1 MEVALELI
9 IMDTIVRVLCQCLY
23 LYVVNGGCFRADN
36 DLVCSEMIVRVV
48 CHCLYV
54 VNGGCFRAD
63 NDRNDC
69 ESALPPLVRS
79 EWTLLGS

>member
-23 LYVVNGGCFRADN
+23 RVNGGRFRAIMIK
-36 DLVCSEMIVRVV
+36 MIVRVV

-54 VNGGCFRAD
+54 VNGGCFQAD

-69 ESALPPLVRS
+69 ESALPPLVCS
-79 EWTLLGS
+79 ELTLLGSS

>member
-1 MEVALELI
+1 MEVASELI
-9 IMDTIVRVLCQCLY
+9 MIEMFVRVLC
-23 LYVVNGGCFRADN
+23 
-36 DLVCSEMIVRVV
+36 
-48 CHCLYV
+48 HCLHV

-79 EWTLLGS
+79 EWTLFGS

>member
-1 MEVALELI
+1 MEVASELI
-9 IMDTIVRVLCQCLY
+9 MI
-23 LYVVNGGCFRADN
+23 
-36 DLVCSEMIVRVV
+36 EMFVRVV

-63 NDRNDC
+63 NDQNDC

>member
-1 MEVALELI
+1 MEVASELI

-23 LYVVNGGCFRADN
+23 VVKGGCFQ
-36 DLVCSEMIVRVV
+36 
-48 CHCLYV
+48 
-54 VNGGCFRAD
+54 AD

>member
-1 MEVALELI
+1 M
-9 IMDTIVRVLCQCLY
+9 
-23 LYVVNGGCFRADN
+23 NGGCFGVDNHGHHCESALPVLVRSEWRLRADN
-36 DLVCSEMIVRVV
+36 DEMFVRVV

>member
-9 IMDTIVRVLCQCLY
+9 IMDTIVRVLCQ
-23 LYVVNGGCFRADN
+23 
-36 DLVCSEMIVRVV
+36 
-48 CHCLYV
+48 CLYV